1 MDDSTGIPRSCARS
15 RRLPLAPHTLNQTGR
30 GALIVTG
37 IFTQGELMQWSGII
51 LAGKVNNTTSL
62 VRSSGAKA
70 EIRGVL
76 VAGLD
81 GIDDIGEDNLHV
93 ERLEILHN
101 PCYVRKANRSL
112 AYMTLLDGSRWDF

>member
-1 MDDSTGIPRSCARS
+1 MPNFDALPADSFPVIRMNGDY
-15 RRLPLAPHTLNQTGR
+15 TLNERGR

-37 IFTQGELMQWSGII
+37 IFSHAEDMRWSGII
-51 LAGKVNNTTSL
+51 LAGSVNNTTSL

-81 GIDDIGEDNLHV
+81 GIADIGEGNLHV
-93 ERLEILHN
+93 ERFEVLHN

-112 AYMTLLDGSRWDF
+112 AYMTLIDGSRWDL